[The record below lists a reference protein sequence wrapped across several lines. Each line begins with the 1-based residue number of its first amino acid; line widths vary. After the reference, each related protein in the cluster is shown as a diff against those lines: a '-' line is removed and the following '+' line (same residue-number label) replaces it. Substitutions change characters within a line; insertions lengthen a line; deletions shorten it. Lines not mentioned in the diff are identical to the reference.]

1 MQRFITCI
9 LILCFI
15 SPSLSTRSNV
25 GTTNDIYNVMDY
37 GAVGDGKT
45 DDTKAF
51 ASAWSKT
58 CNGGG
63 MSTLVIPSGKSFL
76 VTTVNFI
83 GPCKA
88 KILIQFEGQI
98 VAPPKDGWKGGAYFI
113 SIERVNG
120 LTIDGNNQ
128 GGIDGDGSTWW
139 GCQSCNRPGVLY
151 FHACNDLSVNKL
163 KISNSPK
170 VHVSVNQCNHA
181 TFSGISIDSPA
192 TSPNTDGFD
201 ISFSTYVLIQD
212 SNIKAGDDCIAING
226 GSSFIN
232 ATGVY
237 CGPGHGISVGSL
249 GKKRPDDRVSNVYV
263 RNCTFT
269 GTQNG
274 ARIKTVL
281 GGTGYAK
288 NITYEEI
295 ILQNVRN
302 PIYID
307 QGYNARLDDDTSMLV
322 SSVTYRGFTGTS
334 SVVFAINLNCSSSG
348 CFDILLDQ
356 NNIVTPGK
364 TASAFCK
371 NAHGTATNTIPNVNC
386 LSK

>member
-1 MQRFITCI
+1 MQRFITYI

-15 SPSLSTRSNV
+15 SPCLSIRSNV
-25 GTTNDIYNVMDY
+25 GTTNDIYNVMDF

-45 DDTKAF
+45 DDAQAF
-51 ASAWSKT
+51 ASAWSKA
-58 CNGGG
+58 CQAGG

-76 VTTVNFI
+76 VTKVNFN
-83 GPCKA
+83 GPCNA
-88 KILIQFEGQI
+88 KILIKFQGQI
-98 VAPPKDGWKGGAYFI
+98 IAPPKSGWKSEAYLI
-113 SIERVNG
+113 SIEHVNG
-120 LTIDGNNQ
+120 LTIDGNDQ
-128 GGIDGDGSTWW
+128 GGVDGDGSTWW
-139 GCQSCNRPGVLY
+139 DCKSCNRPDVL
-151 FHACNDLSVNKL
+151 FFNACNDLSVNKL
-163 KISNSPK
+163 KISNSPRA
-170 VHVSVNQCNHA
+170 HVAVTQCNHA

-212 SNIKAGDDCIAING
+212 SNIKSGDDCVAING

-232 ATGVY
+232 VTGVY

-249 GKKRPDDRVSNVYV
+249 GLKRSDDRVSNVHV
-263 RNCTFT
+263 RNCTLT

-274 ARIKTVL
+274 ARIKTAA
-281 GGTGYAK
+281 GGSGYAK
-288 NITYEEI
+288 NITYEQI

-302 PIYID
+302 PIFID
-307 QGYNARLDDDTSMLV
+307 QAYNNRLDDTSIMV

-334 SVVFAINLNCSSSG
+334 SCVFSINLNCSTSG

-356 NNIVTPGK
+356 NNIVLPGK
-364 TASAFCK
+364 TASAFCR
-371 NAHGTATNTIPNVNC
+371 NAHGTATNTVPNVGC

>member
-1 MQRFITCI
+1 MQKFITYI

-15 SPSLSTRSNV
+15 SPSLSTLSNV
-25 GTTNDIYNVMDY
+25 GTTNGIYNVMEN
-37 GAVGDGKT
+37 GAIGDGKT
-45 DDTKAF
+45 DDSQAF
-51 ASAWSKT
+51 ESAWSKA
-58 CNGGG
+58 CKGGG
-63 MSTLVIPSGKSFL
+63 MSTLVIPSGKTFL
-76 VTTVNFI
+76 VTKVNFN
-83 GPCKA
+83 GPCNA

-98 VAPPKDGWKGGAYFI
+98 VAPPKAGWKGGVYLI

-120 LTIDGNNQ
+120 LTIDGNDQ
-128 GGIDGDGSTWW
+128 GGVDGDGSTWW
-139 GCQSCNRPGVLY
+139 DCRNCDRPGVLY

-163 KISNSPK
+163 KITNSPK
-170 VHVSVNQCNHA
+170 CHVSVNQCNHA

-201 ISFSTYVLIQD
+201 ISFSTYVSIQN

-232 ATGVY
+232 ATGVS

-249 GKKRPDDRVSNVYV
+249 GKKRQDDRVSNVYV
-263 RNCTFT
+263 RNCTFI

-281 GGTGYAK
+281 GGTGFAK
-288 NITYEEI
+288 NITYEQI

-302 PIYID
+302 PIFID
-307 QGYNARLDDDTSMLV
+307 QAYDARVDDTSLLV

-334 SVVFAINLNCSSSG
+334 SCVFAINLNCSSSG
-348 CFDILLDQ
+348 CFDILLEQ
-356 NNIVTPGK
+356 NNIVSPGK
-364 TASAFCK
+364 QASAFCK
-371 NAHGTATNTIPNVNC
+371 NAHGTARDTVPNVGC
-386 LSK
+386 LSN